1 MLGIYW
7 ELQTKFGNLMGFC
20 WVFLNM
26 PKFPMLGIFP
36 LYPGLELL
44 GNFKTKLGICWDFI
58 GYFENSQ
65 CCYLKIPNKID
76 IGNSLTFTTLG
87 LTFTTLGIFRLGFYW
102 VFIGYFLGI
111 HWESEKIPIWE
122 SGIFSCEYPRKVG
135 SEL

>member
-58 GYFENSQ
+58 GY
-65 CCYLKIPNKID
+65 L
-76 IGNSLTFTTLG
+76 
-87 LTFTTLGIFRLGFYW
+87 
-102 VFIGYFLGI
+102 LGI

-122 SGIFSCEYPRKVG
+122 SGIFSCDTMYAMYTHTY
-135 SEL
+135 